1 MRIYRP
7 GMLQVGNYT
16 DGLNKSAIHQ
26 SAKTKPEAKKRRGG
40 MLWVIILIAL
50 IGSGYVF
57 RGDVKSIPYQSITK
71 QQIASVST
79 TPLPK
84 PTLTACSGNT
94 NPKQIIVILS
104 LQRIWACNYNQ
115 VAYTSSVVTGYT
127 GNPADV
133 TPTGTYHIYT
143 KETNV
148 ILTGSDGVSSW
159 HDPVSYW
166 MPFLF
171 NQYGAYGFH
180 DATWRTPNQFGNIS
194 TSSPNASHGC
204 VECPLATAHWLYDW
218 AQVGTP
224 VTIKTA

>member
-7 GMLQVGNYT
+7 GMLQVGNYA
-16 DGLNKSAIHQ
+16 DILNRPTPNQAVR
-26 SAKTKPEAKKRRGG
+26 PAKKRRGG
-40 MLWVIILIAL
+40 MLWLVIILAIVGS
-50 IGSGYVF
+50 IGYLF
-57 RGDVKSIPYQSITK
+57 RGEVKSIPYQSITK
-71 QQIASVST
+71 QQIYNVST

-84 PTLTACSGNT
+84 PQTTECSGNT

-104 LQRIWACNYNQ
+104 LQHIWACNYNH
-115 VAYTSSVVTGYT
+115 VAYSSAVITGYT

-133 TPTGTYHIYT
+133 TPTGTYHIYA

-148 ILTGSDGVSSW
+148 TLTGNDGVSSW
-159 HDPVSYW
+159 RDPVSYW

-194 TSSPNASHGC
+194 TSSSIASHGC
-204 VECPLATAHWLYDW
+204 VECPLATAKWLFNW
-218 AQVGTP
+218 VQIGTP
-224 VTIKTA
+224 ITIKAA